1 MSESREQR
9 QPDRPAGAEQPL
21 AGGRKY
27 PERSPGRGG
36 RFVVLHAGVDGF
48 TRGQVVHAGD
58 FAEGVDFDRL
68 RSLGAVR
75 EAHESEHKFAT
86 VPIGPDEA
94 ARAAD
99 IVRLRDECDRQKQQ
113 IEAMQE
119 RFRLHTEFQHKQA
132 PGPGGP
138 HPYEAPAVSPRPE
151 APEGRASDV
160 TLMELQSEHQRQQA
174 TLGALTDKM
183 RALDALA
190 AGRPGAP
197 PPAEGPPAPGAGPTP
212 AGPDGPP
219 AAEAQRAE
227 RQRAEAAERQ
237 RQEQVRQQ
245 QQAQAQEQRG
255 KGK

>member
-1 MSESREQR
+1 MSEPQQQGR
-9 QPDRPAGAEQPL
+9 PDRPAGAEQPL

-27 PERSPGRGG
+27 PERDAGRGG
-36 RFVVLHAGVDGF
+36 RYVVLHAGVDGF

-68 RSLGAVR
+68 TRLGAVR

-99 IVRLRDECDRQKQQ
+99 IVRLRDECDRQRQQ

-138 HPYEAPAVSPRPE
+138 HPYEAPAVLPRPE

-183 RALDALA
+183 RALDALT

-212 AGPDGPP
+212 AGSVGLP
-219 AAEAQRAE
+219 EARKP
-227 RQRAEAAERQ
+227 
-237 RQEQVRQQ
+237 
-245 QQAQAQEQRG
+245 AQEQPQRAPAPPPPKADGG